1 MLNKN
6 SAILLSSLMLV
17 SSFAS
22 VHAADEEVNLYSARK
37 EQLIKP
43 LLDKFTEQTKINVNL
58 VTGKADALLKRLT
71 TEGKNS
77 PADLLITTD
86 AGRLHRAVAAD
97 VVQPVKSDVLDEAIP
112 AHLRDPDGL
121 WFGLSLRARPIFYVK
136 GKVDPSELST
146 YEALSDP
153 KWKKRICIRSSGN
166 IYNQSLVASMLAT
179 GDKDEV
185 ETWAKGF
192 VANFAQPPKG
202 GDRDQIKAAAAG
214 ICDIAVANTYY
225 YGGMLKSKDAKQV
238 EAASK
243 VAIFWPNQDGRG
255 THVNVSGIA
264 MTKAAKNT
272 DNAKLL
278 MEFLANEESQAWYA
292 QANDEFPV
300 REGVAWSDSIK
311 QWGEFK
317 ADDLSLAKLGENNAD
332 AVRLMDRARWK

>member
-1 MLNKN
+1 MLNRNK
-6 SAILLSSLMLV
+6 AIVLSSLLLA
-17 SSFAS
+17 SSFATAY
-22 VHAADEEVNLYSARK
+22 AADEEVNLYSARK

-43 LLDKFTEQTKINVNL
+43 LLDKFTEQTSIKVNL

-71 TEGKNS
+71 SEGANS

-86 AGRLHRAVAAD
+86 AGRLHRAKVAD
-97 VVQPVKSDVLDEAIP
+97 VLQSVKSDALDTAIP
-112 AHLRDPDGL
+112 EHLRDPDGL
-121 WFGLSLRARPIFYVK
+121 WYGLSLRARPILYVK
-136 GKVDPSELST
+136 GQVDPSELST

-179 GDKDEV
+179 NDKDDV

-214 ICDIAVANTYY
+214 ICDIAIANTYY
-225 YGGMLKSKDAKQV
+225 YGGMLKSKDKAQV
-238 EAASK
+238 KAAEK
-243 VAIFWPNQDGRG
+243 MAIFWPNQDDRG

-264 MTKAAKNT
+264 MTKAAKNA
-272 DNAKLL
+272 DNAKQL
-278 MEFLANEESQAWYA
+278 MEFLANETSQAWYA

-300 REGVAWSDSIK
+300 REGVAWSDSLK

-317 ADDLSLAKLGENNAD
+317 ADALSLDKLGENNAD
-332 AVRLMDRARWK
+332 AVRLMDRAGWK